1 MALYIQDNEKNQD
14 RMEKVLKNGQMALIM
29 KDIGDKEK
37 CLEKEDLFIQ
47 TEIIMKVFN
56 IYKDFSYLRLVFL
69 RIILKWRNEWQRLI
83 YSNKWRKINRILP

>member
-83 YSNKWRKINRILP
+83 YSNKWRKINRILQ

>member
-37 CLEKEDLFIQ
+37 CLEKEDLFIK

-69 RIILKWRNEWQRLI
+69 RIILKWRNEW
-83 YSNKWRKINRILP
+83 

>member
-37 CLEKEDLFIQ
+37 CLENEDLFI
-47 TEIIMKVFN
+47 
-56 IYKDFSYLRLVFL
+56 
-69 RIILKWRNEWQRLI
+69 
-83 YSNKWRKINRILP
+83 